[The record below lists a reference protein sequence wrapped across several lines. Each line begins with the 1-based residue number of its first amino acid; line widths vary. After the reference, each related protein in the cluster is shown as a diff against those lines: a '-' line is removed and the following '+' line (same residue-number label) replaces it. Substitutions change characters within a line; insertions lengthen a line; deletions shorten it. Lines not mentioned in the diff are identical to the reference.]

1 MDLSVK
7 MPEQLINEIRETLS
21 TARSQLEYL
30 CDLGLESL
38 NKHSLLENSALLDL
52 GSGVRIRE
60 TLDAIR
66 SDLGDCQ
73 RCGLAKSR
81 TQLVYGVGNPT
92 ARLVLVG
99 EAPGRDED
107 IKGEPFVGEA
117 GRLLD
122 RILQAMG
129 LCREEVYICNV
140 LKCRPPDNRDPQP
153 EEVATC
159 EAFLIRQIAAI
170 KPQVIVG
177 LGRFAVHSLLKN
189 RVPISQLRGEWQNY
203 QGIPLMPT
211 YHPAYLLRNPE
222 SKRDVWEDMKEVLR
236 RLNSEERNV

>member
-1 MDLSVK
+1 
-7 MPEQLINEIRETLS
+7 MPEQLLNDIRTTLAS
-21 TARSQLEYL
+21 ARSQLEYL
-30 CDLGLESL
+30 SDLGV
-38 NKHSLLENSALLDL
+38 ENLHTAATSADL
-52 GSGVRIRE
+52 PQDIDASAGLGE
-60 TLDAIR
+60 TLDTIR

-73 RCGLAKSR
+73 RCGLGASR
-81 TQLVYGVGNPT
+81 QELVYGVGNPN

-99 EAPGRDED
+99 EAPGREED
-107 IKGEPFVGEA
+107 QKGEPFVGEA

-129 LCREEVYICNV
+129 LRRDDVYICNV

-170 KPQVIVG
+170 KPQVIIG
-177 LGRFAVHSLLKN
+177 LGRFAVHSLLKSK
-189 RVPISQLRGEWQNY
+189 VPISRIRGEWQSY
-203 QGIPLMPT
+203 HGTPLMPT

-222 SKRDVWEDMKEVLR
+222 GKRDVWEDMKEVLR
-236 RLNSEERNV
+236 RLNGEADNP